1 MTGIRKYHG
10 KEFKLKVVMAALSG
24 EKNLS
29 QLASEYGVHTTQIKE
44 WKAQALEAMGHYRV
58 GVLLAMSLADMLEP
72 AGRPKRWRFV
82 PALPR
87 RHMGKRD
94 DAALRALFAGTS
106 S

>member
-44 WKAQALEAMGHYRV
+44 WKTQALEAMGERFSQRRGKHKKESPEARLY
-58 GVLLAMSLADMLEP
+58 EEI
-72 AGRPKRWRFV
+72 GRLKVELDF
-82 PALPR
+82 LS
-87 RHMGKRD
+87 GK
-94 DAALRALFAGTS
+94 LGN
-106 S
+106 